1 MKKLL
6 LSAAVLAIS
15 AGAALA
21 ADLPSRKGPP
31 VLPPPPPPPPL
42 WTGFYAGLNA
52 GYGFGTNSN
61 TQSIGLGA
69 LPIPGYSY
77 YASHGYEESYV
88 KSSSVPFGGSSTLGA
103 GLALSG
109 VGNNSNQNGFIG
121 GGQVGYNYQW
131 GQSFVIGIE
140 ADIQG
145 TGIRGTSRTVGVGG
159 DSATNYL
166 GNKWDYGNKAY
177 YLNEVDAV
185 NSSAYG
191 TTSVNAGVDWLGT
204 VRGRVGYLFTPTM
217 LLYATGGL
225 TYGGVYANV
234 HNYAVSTSNVTET
247 YYKKDGSL
255 DGTPYSSPYSYNHTF
270 VGGGNKSQ
278 TLVGW
283 NVGGGLEWMFMPNWS
298 LKAEAIYWNMG
309 NMTLPTVSYA
319 VAPESGYYESSA
331 NPSSNG
337 ATAIGATRV
346 NYQGVIARAGVNY
359 HFNWFAPAPV
369 VAKY

>member
-1 MKKLL
+1 MKKIA
-6 LSAAVLAIS
+6 LSV
-15 AGAALA
+15 AALALTAGGAFA

-31 VLPPPPPPPPL
+31 VLPPPPPPPPM

-61 TQSIGLGA
+61 VQSVAIGQDKPVGFYYSDIPSGTAFVSEAINGSAHYLS
-69 LPIPGYSY
+69 LP
-77 YASHGYEESYV
+77 
-88 KSSSVPFGGSSTLGA
+88 TGA
-103 GLALSG
+103 GLAQSG
-109 VGNNSNQNGFIG
+109 SFANTQNGFIG

-131 GQSFVIGIE
+131 GPSFVIGIE

-145 TGIRGTSRTVGVGG
+145 TGIRGTSNGIGSGWGNVSTSFAPLVDSFDTPEPYSMGWNANSVGV
-159 DSATNYL
+159 
-166 GNKWDYGNKAY
+166 
-177 YLNEVDAV
+177 
-185 NSSAYG
+185 
-191 TTSVNAGVDWLGT
+191 TSVHSGVDWMGT
-204 VRGRVGYLFTPTM
+204 VRGRLGYLFTPTM

-234 HNYAVSTSNVTET
+234 NSVAMTTISSTYSGAALTQQLSYGEMGYGSSASNY
-247 YYKKDGSL
+247 
-255 DGTPYSSPYSYNHTF
+255 TF

-298 LKAEAIYWNMG
+298 LKAEGIYWNMG
-309 NMTLPTVSYA
+309 NMIVPTATFAAAPDSYHVPLATVGA
-319 VAPESGYYESSA
+319 V
-331 NPSSNG
+331 
-337 ATAIGATRV
+337 RV